1 RRGYI
6 VSIALLAG
14 ATVFINILLT
24 PYRPSNWHLL
34 GAAAAVAFLA
44 WVAKSYAG
52 SLWARLPVRHLPRSS
67 RVYALAGF
75 GFLMGSFLLYG
86 GGPFFGVISIVTI
99 LEGAAVLVG
108 AMLLVRRTS
117 DDPSRWA
124 RQRFAFVAGAVGFL
138 IVLAAFLELAG
149 WRGMGIV
156 GAAFTYL
163 MVRWYRRA
171 PSVAAPEP
179 GSTADPSRVQ
189 GTDPAS
195 ASGSAR

>member
-1 RRGYI
+1 MRQVNAAPTIPIPRQPANSRKAASTIRKPTAPATKAKRCRAHLEGSSEVRRTR
-6 VSIALLAG
+6 SIAPTSTA
-14 ATVFINILLT
+14 
-24 PYRPSNWHLL
+24 
-34 GAAAAVAFLA
+34 
-44 WVAKSYAG
+44 
-52 SLWARLPVRHLPRSS
+52 
-67 RVYALAGF
+67 
-75 GFLMGSFLLYG
+75 
-86 GGPFFGVISIVTI
+86 
-99 LEGAAVLVG
+99 

-156 GAAFTYL
+156 GAAFTCL

-179 GSTADPSRVQ
+179 GSTVDPSRVH

-195 ASGSAR
+195 ASGLAR